1 MKSYSQPIVPSL
13 YFETHR
19 SISIS
24 DAQRTESDKFP
35 SPELPCELLSH
46 CLASYANWG
55 DLAKLACVQ
64 KSWSNV
70 VMDTANQSLSSQWEL
85 ATALF
90 EGDCGLV
97 KCPERAV
104 RILKALAHVT
114 IEIDEST
121 GKPLT
126 TLTTLTTPEAV
137 PVTISD
143 NAKITNNNDN
153 NNTNEDLKYQIFAM
167 KKIAKCYLEGEGVS
181 TDSNL
186 AVAWMEAAFLV
197 GKDAESAH
205 DLAVMYEYGHHGIE
219 VDVVAAAEWFER
231 GAAEGNVESMVELGL
246 CYELGCGVEQ
256 SDELALDWYTKAAH
270 LGHPTAKFSVG
281 EIFEE
286 ARGVPQSDEEA
297 CLWYYRAALV
307 GCDDSK
313 LALRRLYDI
322 ARIVVPGVTTILSV

>member
-1 MKSYSQPIVPSL
+1 MKSYNQPIVPTL

-19 SISIS
+19 S
-24 DAQRTESDKFP
+24 DAELTKNDNCY
-35 SPELPCELLSH
+35 SPELPPELLSL
-46 CLASYANWG
+46 CLATYANWG

-70 VMDTANQSLSSQWEL
+70 VMDTANQSLSSRWEL

-90 EGDCGLV
+90 EGDCDLV
-97 KCPERAV
+97 TSPERAV
-104 RILKALAHVT
+104 RILKELSHVT
-114 IEIDEST
+114 IDEST

-126 TLTTLTTPEAV
+126 AQENKN
-137 PVTISD
+137 S
-143 NAKITNNNDN
+143 AKISS
-153 NNTNEDLKYQIFAM
+153 EDAKYQVCAM
-167 KKIAKCYLEGEGVS
+167 KKIAKCYLEGEGVPQ
-181 TDSNL
+181 DSNV

-197 GKDAESAH
+197 GNDAESAH
-205 DLAVMYEYGHHGIE
+205 DLAVMYEYGRHGIE
-219 VDVVAAAEWFER
+219 IDVVAAAEWFER
-231 GAAEGNVESMVELGL
+231 GATEGNVESMVELGL

-313 LALRRLYDI
+313 VALRRLYDI
-322 ARIVVPGVTTILSV
+322 ARIVVPGVNSILSV